1 MAGTYLLL
9 GPEKGLKD
17 DYIKDLKAKLDPCE
31 VSKFYEVEDYEDE
44 MFAQLNNN
52 DLFAAHRLVIFEITE
67 ELKGKDKI
75 KAIANYI
82 AKPSDCA
89 TLVITSPELRVA
101 PEIMG
106 AVPKDNCVTFYE
118 MFENQKPQWL
128 NNYFRRNGYSITAD
142 ACNAIIEKV
151 ENNVHDFENVCSQFV
166 IFLNSMQ
173 AMQNKK
179 TITEE
184 DVDDYLAHTREETD
198 FTLFGYVARRKLDSA
213 LECLHTLLRTKETSS
228 VTAMCASRLASY
240 FRRLLSVQI
249 NLQKGMSLETSLAT
263 KYFDNEYP
271 IRKKKDK
278 DIYSDASRNYGIR
291 DIERILVTLAEYDI
305 KIKEAPTTVQQTM
318 MEKCLVDV
326 IMHKGRHA
334 KPLAFATL

>member
-17 DYIKDLKAKLDPCE
+17 DYIKDLKSKLEPCE
-31 VSKFYEVEDYEDE
+31 VSKFYEIEDYEAE

-52 DLFAAHRLVIFEITE
+52 DLFADHRLVIFEITE

-75 KAIANYI
+75 KALANYI
-82 AKPSDCA
+82 SNPSDCA
-89 TLVITSPELRVA
+89 TLVITSTELRIA
-101 PEIMG
+101 PEIM
-106 AVPKDNCVTFYE
+106 AVVPKDNTVTFYE

-128 NNYFRRNGYSITAD
+128 NNYFRRNGFSITSD

-166 IFLNSMQ
+166 IFLNSIQ
-173 AMQNKK
+173 GKK
-179 TITEE
+179 NITED
-184 DVDDYLAHTREETD
+184 DVDDYLSNTREESD
-198 FTLFGYVARRKLDSA
+198 FTLFAYVARRKLDSA
-213 LECLHTLLRTKETSS
+213 LECLHTLLRTKDTSS
-228 VTAMCASRLASY
+228 VTSMCASRLASY

-249 NLQKGMSLETSLAT
+249 NLQKGMSMETSLAT

-278 DIYSDASRNYGIR
+278 DIYTDACHNYSIR

-326 IMHKGRHA
+326 IMHKGRHT